1 MRYVGVGILVL
12 FKQCVSVSMRI
23 GFRVDL
29 LWNSSGYGFT
39 MSTDMACRYLGGRA
53 QGYSR
58 LAVCVYI
65 LSTYIRI
72 VRSRLGVGMSLWF
85 FPRRRRPAGFLV
97 DLL

>member
-1 MRYVGVGILVL
+1 MRYVGVGVLVL
-12 FKQCVSVSMRI
+12 FKQCVSVSMRV

-29 LWNSSGYGFT
+29 YGTAAGTLLRCQQTGLVDIWGVEPRVTRDWPF
-39 MSTDMACRYLGGRA
+39 
-53 QGYSR
+53 
-58 LAVCVYI
+58 CVYI
-65 LSTYIRI
+65 LSTYIRM